1 MASRFPGVDPYI
13 EAQDF
18 WQDFHSRFLTYA
30 CDAINE
36 KLPSGYVAQLG
47 KKPRLTEAPARRGR
61 AALPDV
67 PVLGARRKADGARAA
82 GRSSSATAILEP
94 VRLPLPVDYVEVR
107 DTWIEVHRGRRRQI
121 VASIEVLSPTNK
133 TGTGRAEY
141 LAKRRDLIQRR
152 IHLVELDLLLRGTRL
167 PMARP
172 LPAGDFYALVSRA
185 EERPQ
190 SDVYAW
196 GLRDPIPP
204 VPIPLSPPDGDVILD
219 LAEVFGMAYE
229 RGRYADLVDYDVP
242 PATVKNPSDR
252 TWAQRTARARRR

>member
-1 MASRFPGVDPYI
+1 MASPFPGVDPYI

-30 CDAINE
+30 CDAINL
-36 KLPSGYVAQLG
+36 KLPAGYVAQLG
-47 KKPRLTEAPARRGR
+47 EKLRLMEAPARRSR
-61 AALPDV
+61 TALPDIA
-67 PVLGARRKADGARAA
+67 VLGSQRIAGGARASRRTE
-82 GRSSSATAILEP
+82 GTAAMIEP

-107 DTWIEVHRGRRRQI
+107 DTWIEIHRGRRRQI

-141 LAKRRDLIQRR
+141 LAKRRELIQRR

-172 LPAGDFYALVSRA
+172 LPAADFYALVSRA

-196 GLRDPIPP
+196 SLRDPIPP
-204 VPIPLSPPDGDVILD
+204 VPIPLSPPDGDVILE
-219 LAEVFGMAYE
+219 LAELFSVAYD
-229 RGRYADLVDYDVP
+229 RGRYVDLVDYSVP
-242 PATVKNPSDR
+242 PPTVKNPSDR
-252 TWAQRTARARRR
+252 AWAQRIARARRR